1 MHFTKKEHF
10 ARLLNVID
18 IIPFERFKKMSVRF
32 NATRLN
38 EIACEYGVKIM
49 CARCSRARRNVA
61 LEWILL
67 IAAVLRC

>member
-49 CARCSRARRNVA
+49 CARCSCARRNVA